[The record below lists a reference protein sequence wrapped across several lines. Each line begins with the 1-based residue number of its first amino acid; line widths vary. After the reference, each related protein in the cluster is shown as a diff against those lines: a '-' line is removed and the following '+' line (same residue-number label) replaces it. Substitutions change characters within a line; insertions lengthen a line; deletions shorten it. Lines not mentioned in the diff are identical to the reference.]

1 MDYDPAAAAP
11 HEQESW
17 RWSHDVGQRGY
28 THLKILKPASSPMM
42 AATLYA
48 SEYFSNSTDM
58 SMKDV
63 ALTENVD
70 CKNPQRMLI
79 VH

>member
-1 MDYDPAAAAP
+1 
-11 HEQESW
+11 
-17 RWSHDVGQRGY
+17 
-28 THLKILKPASSPMM
+28 MM

-48 SEYFSNSTDM
+48 SEYFSSNTDM

-70 CKNPQRMLI
+70 CKNP
-79 VH
+79 